1 MLYISKTVTDIYL
14 KQVTVE
20 QHMKEMYYLGTK
32 KLLVKKAP
40 TFSNQQLA
48 SRLYQN
54 KLHCYIAIRLYFIIR
69 LLQNKIYPQGRSQ
82 PQFRHQIT
90 VARSKHIAMIL
101 YVHIFS
107 MWHIQW
113 WMFDF
118 HHSLQNFIRKI
129 FLFTLRWSLGNQ
141 ESGIVLAFIACS
153 AMVCILQEWKP
164 CSPTSMG
171 NSDRQQNPQLWYC

>member
-90 VARSKHIAMIL
+90 VACSKHIAMIL
-101 YVHIFS
+101 YMYTYSACDIYNDGCLTFIIVCKILFAK
-107 MWHIQW
+107 
-113 WMFDF
+113 FF
-118 HHSLQNFIRKI
+118 CLHSGDL
-129 FLFTLRWSLGNQ
+129 
-141 ESGIVLAFIACS
+141 
-153 AMVCILQEWKP
+153 
-164 CSPTSMG
+164 
-171 NSDRQQNPQLWYC
+171 